1 MHRTRALLGACRA
14 GFTLIELLAVM
25 AIIALL
31 LAIAVPRY
39 FGSLEKSKET
49 VLKGDIREMRDAID
63 RYHGD
68 RDKYPPSLDA
78 LVADKYLRTVP
89 VDPITESSATW
100 IVVAPQ
106 DTGQGEV
113 YDVRSGAQ
121 GRASDGTAYSS
132 W

>member
-1 MHRTRALLGACRA
+1 MRRARGLPAARPA
-14 GFTLIELLAVM
+14 AFTLIELLAVM

-49 VLKGDIREMRDAID
+49 VLKEDIRQMRDAID

-68 RDKYPPSLDA
+68 RDRYPPSLDA
-78 LVADKYLRTVP
+78 LVTDRYLRKVP
-89 VDPITESSATW
+89 VDPITGSSATW
-100 IVVAPQ
+100 IVVPPQ
-106 DTGQGEV
+106 DTEQGEV

-121 GRASDGTAYSS
+121 GRASDGSAYGA